1 MTDAVGDAV
10 GINDSG
16 ERMIPAL
23 HRPSLLYA
31 EHWTRY
37 LVAAEIVLGKRVLD
51 IASGSGYGSS
61 LLAESAA
68 SVVGV
73 DVSEEAVAYA
83 TATYGTPNLEF
94 RHGDAQSIPLADDSV
109 DVVVTFET
117 IEHVADYHR
126 FVMEI
131 DRVLAPGGIAL
142 VSTPNDL
149 EFVEGNH
156 FHLHEFVYDE
166 LLELLAPHFAHIT
179 PYFQATWQ
187 AVAVGTEQDLGT
199 EGVVQAE
206 IHNLA
211 PLERDQF
218 LYFYLVCSREP
229 SSATVPTVVA
239 LGGHHS
245 DRANQVKDQEAL
257 RLIEDLSAIVES
269 TQRDL
274 AATRRDLEAV
284 TSTKSYAL
292 AKRLS
297 AVAGRLRPSRD

>member
-1 MTDAVGDAV
+1 MTDAL
-10 GINDSG
+10 GIDNDG
-16 ERMIPAL
+16 ERMIPAF

-31 EHWTRY
+31 EHLTRY
-37 LVAAEIVLGKRVLD
+37 LAAAEIVRGKRVLD

-61 LLAESAA
+61 LLAGTAA

-73 DVSEEAVAYA
+73 DVSEVAVSYA
-83 TATYGTPNLEF
+83 ARTYGAGNLEF
-94 RHGDAQSIPLADDSV
+94 RHGDAEKIPLEDDSV

-126 FVMEI
+126 FVAEI

-166 LLELLAPHFAHIT
+166 LLELLAPHFGHIS

-187 AVAVGTEQDLGT
+187 AVAIGTLEQFAT

-211 PLERDQF
+211 PLERDQY

-229 SSATVPTVVA
+229 TDATVPSVLA

-245 DRANQVKDQEAL
+245 DRAIQ
-257 RLIEDLSAIVES
+257 
-269 TQRDL
+269 QRDL
-274 AATRRDLEAV
+274 GTQGRIDALETALAQAHRDLAQAHHDLDTVRATRSHRIA
-284 TSTKSYAL
+284 TG
-292 AKRLS
+292 LS
-297 AVAGRLRPSRD
+297 SVAGRLRLARR